1 MPRAALDMLVA
12 STTAKSLPAKSLA
25 SRSIWR
31 RALRLLKSI
40 AARIDLSNFPPS
52 CCG

>member
-1 MPRAALDMLVA
+1 MPRAASNLLVA
-12 STTAKSLPAKSLA
+12 PAPTKPSPTL
-25 SRSIWR
+25 SIWQ
-31 RALRLLKSI
+31 RAFRILKSI

>member
-1 MPRAALDMLVA
+1 MPRAASNLLIA
-12 STTAKSLPAKSLA
+12 LAPTKPLPTP
-25 SRSIWR
+25 SIWQ

>member
-1 MPRAALDMLVA
+1 MPRAAVDMLVP
-12 STTAKSLPAKSLA
+12 STPAKPFP

-31 RALRLLKSI
+31 RVLRLLKSI
-40 AARIDLSNFPPS
+40 VARIDLSNFPPS

>member
-1 MPRAALDMLVA
+1 MPHSALDMLVA
-12 STTAKSLPAKSLA
+12 STTAKSLP

>member
-1 MPRAALDMLVA
+1 MPRATVTRPVA
-12 STTAKSLPAKSLA
+12 SAPDKAVPMRA
-25 SRSIWR
+25 IWQ
-31 RALRLLKSI
+31 RAIGLLRSI